1 VRVITAPDFGPPE
14 VLRIEERPVPGP
26 KAGEVIVEVKAA
38 GINLMD
44 SYLRRGM
51 TESVPLPLALG
62 VDGAGVVVA
71 AGAQSTA
78 KIGDRV
84 AWERVPG
91 SYAEMLAV
99 PDERL
104 IPIPPGLT
112 FEAAAGGLMQGLTAH
127 HLCYDAVPVPNGTV
141 VLVHSAASGVGRML
155 TRLVTARGGRVIA
168 TVSRGHKA
176 RAAAEAGAW
185 QVLVRDE
192 TEDLGAAIRNLTG
205 GDGVDIV
212 FDGTGKALFDV
223 SMSALHFRGVFVHYG
238 RAGGSI
244 PPLSLWDQPD
254 GVHLVRCRGDAP
266 HESIDQ
272 WRRRASRV
280 MQWID
285 DGTLD
290 VLIDRTYPLE
300 EAAAAHRDLE
310 SQETVGKLLLLP

>member
-1 VRVITAPDFGPPE
+1 MRIVSAPDFGAPD
-14 VLRIEERPVPGP
+14 VLRTEERPVPRP
-26 KAGEVIVEVKAA
+26 KPDEVIVEVRAA

-44 SYLRRGM
+44 SHLRRGM
-51 TESVPLPLALG
+51 IASAPLPLALG

-71 AGAQSTA
+71 VGARSAA

-91 SYAEMLAV
+91 SYAELLAV

-104 IPIPPGLT
+104 IPMPPGVT
-112 FEAAAGGLMQGLTAH
+112 FEAAAGGLMQGLTAQ
-127 HLCYDAVPVPNGTV
+127 HLCYDAVPVPDGAV
-141 VLVHSAASGVGRML
+141 VVVHSAASGVGRML
-155 TRLVTARGGRVIA
+155 TELVTRRGGRVIA
-168 TVSRGHKA
+168 MVSRGYKA
-176 RAAAEAGAW
+176 RSAAEAGAW

-192 TEDLGAAIRNLTG
+192 TADLGAAIRNLTS

-223 SMSALHFRGVFVHYG
+223 SMSVLRYKGVFVHYG

-244 PPLSLWDQPD
+244 PPLSLWDQSD
-254 GVHLVRCRGDAP
+254 GVHLVHCRGDAA
-266 HESIDQ
+266 HESIRE
-272 WRRRASRV
+272 WRWRASQV
-280 MQWID
+280 MRWID

-290 VLIDRTYPLE
+290 VLIGGTYPLE
-300 EAAAAHRDLE
+300 DAAAAHRDLE